1 MDVEGLS
8 ATNIINDIIK
18 IAKERY
24 EMTDNNISG
33 YGKTNSHEFF
43 AECFANHKGRQQ
55 NALGK
60 AIGAY
65 LKEKMK

>member
-1 MDVEGLS
+1 
-8 ATNIINDIIK
+8 
-18 IAKERY
+18 
-24 EMTDNNISG
+24 MTDIVISN

-43 AECFANHKGRQQ
+43 AECFANHKGGQQ

-65 LKEKMK
+65 LKEIMK